1 MKRILTIAAI
11 ALALSVS
18 ATAKAA
24 TVAELQAMIAQLT
37 AQIAA
42 LSSGS
47 TAQTSG
53 YAFNTNLTV
62 GSTGADVVAL
72 QDALA
77 SKGFLSIPAGT
88 SKGYFGQLTKTSVA
102 AYQASVGLPATGFV
116 GALTRAKLNASG
128 SVVVTPT
135 PGTNP
140 STPVVGLD
148 NTDGSITAS
157 LSSFVGTGTTIKK
170 GETKDL
176 IAIKLQATA
185 GKVAVSRFDVRFNVR
200 PWLYYSKVTLKDSD
214 GNVIAT
220 KNISSAADATEI
232 TVGSDYL
239 VRFENV
245 NSVVTPNIDKILV
258 VSGTVLT
265 TTDKLTQ
272 DVSVTVSVPANSIR
286 TTNGQGFTDSLGD
299 STFTRTITLSS
310 TGSVADINVRIS
322 PNTPV
327 QRIVTTSTSGQT
339 NDVVLGV
346 FDFKSKNNSATLN
359 TLKFAL
365 KNGNSVGFSQMYK
378 NVRLFD
384 GSTVYNVDSV
394 ASTSV
399 FSNLTIKLAEDE
411 WKTLTLKAD
420 VADQDDFTNGTI
432 ASSSIV
438 VNTTNI
444 VGIDSNYTTVTANGA
459 NTVSSNDTTFL
470 QNGGSVTNTSASYII
485 IDNGSSASIAASV
498 KMGFTFNN
506 TGSNDLYISKT
517 AGIAFATSS
526 TIATAASSTLTLIQ
540 TTPATVAGDT
550 STVYVIPSGTSRTFD
565 VNGTISNKN
574 GTQGLQE
581 FKVTKVYFADDT
593 TNTQEFNVN
602 FGLEGL
608 RVTPTI

>member
-11 ALALSVS
+11 ALLLSVGAS
-18 ATAKAA
+18 DAKAA
-24 TVAELQAMIAQLT
+24 TIAELQAMIASLTQQL
-37 AQIAA
+37 AA
-42 LSSGS
+42 LSGGS
-47 TAQTSG
+47 TMSSG

-72 QDALA
+72 QDWLA

-88 SKGYFGQLTKTSVA
+88 SKGYFGQLTKSSVA
-102 AYQASVGLPATGFV
+102 SYQASVGLPSTGFV

-135 PGTNP
+135 PGTP
-140 STPVVGLD
+140 TTPVVGLD

-157 LSSFVGTGTTIKK
+157 LSSYVGTGTTIKK
-170 GETKDL
+170 GETKDM
-176 IAIKLQATA
+176 IAVKLQATA
-185 GKVAVSRFDVRFNVR
+185 GKVAISRFDVRFDQR
-200 PWLYYSKVTLKDSD
+200 PWLYYSKITLKDTD

-245 NSVVTPNIDKILV
+245 NTVVTPNIDKILV

-265 TTDKLTQ
+265 TTDKLTSN
-272 DVSVTVSVPANSIR
+272 VSVVVSVPSNSIR
-286 TTNGQGFTDSLGD
+286 TTNGQGYTDSLGD
-299 STFTRTITLSS
+299 STFTRTVTLSS
-310 TGSVADINVRIS
+310 SGSVADINVRIS

-346 FDFKSKNNSATLN
+346 FDFKSKNNSSTIN

-365 KNGNSVGFSQMYK
+365 KNNNGTTFSTMYK
-378 NVRLFD
+378 NLRLYD

-394 ASTSV
+394 AATST
-399 FSNLTIKLAEDE
+399 FSNLTINLPEDE
-411 WKTLTLKAD
+411 WKSLTLKAD

-432 ASSSIV
+432 ASTTIFVHNTSI
-438 VNTTNI
+438 I
-444 VGIDSNYTTVTANGA
+444 GIDSNYTTVTATSVN
-459 NTVSSNDTTFL
+459 NVTTNETTFL
-470 QNGGSVTNTSASYII
+470 QNGGTVTNTSASYSV
-485 IDNGSSASIAASV
+485 IDNGSTPVAASV
-498 KMGFTFNN
+498 KVGFTFNN

-517 AGIAFATSS
+517 AGLALATTS

-540 TTPATVAGDT
+540 TTPSTVAGDT
-550 STVYVIPSGTSRTFD
+550 STVYVIPSGTSRTF
-565 VNGTISNKN
+565 TIDGAINNKN
-574 GTQGLQE
+574 GTQALQE
-581 FKVTKVYFADDT
+581 FKVTKIYFADDT
-593 TNTQEFNVN
+593 TNVQEFNVN
-602 FGLEGL
+602 FGLENL

>member
-11 ALALSVS
+11 ALLLSVGAS
-18 ATAKAA
+18 DAKAA
-24 TVAELQAMIAQLT
+24 TIAELQAMIASLTQQL
-37 AQIAA
+37 AA
-42 LSSGS
+42 LSGGS
-47 TAQTSG
+47 TAQSSG
-53 YAFNTNLTV
+53 YVFNTNLTV

-72 QDALA
+72 QDWLA

-88 SKGYFGQLTKTSVA
+88 SKGYFGQLTKSSVA
-102 AYQASVGLPATGFV
+102 SYQASVGLPSTGFV

-128 SVVVTPT
+128 SVVTPT
-135 PGTNP
+135 PGTPN
-140 STPVVGLD
+140 TPVVGLD

-157 LSSFVGTGTTIKK
+157 LSSYVGTGTTLKK

-185 GKVAVSRFDVRFNVR
+185 GKVSVSRFDVRFNVR
-200 PWLYYSKVTLKDSD
+200 PWLYYSKVTLKDTD

-245 NSVVTPNIDKILV
+245 NAVVTPNIDKVLV

-265 TTDKLTQ
+265 TTDKLTS

-286 TTNGQGFTDSLGD
+286 TTNGQGYTDSLGD
-299 STFTRTITLSS
+299 STFTRTVTLSS

-346 FDFKSKNNSATLN
+346 FDFKSKNNSSTLN

-365 KNGNSVGFSQMYK
+365 KNNNSNGFPVIYK
-378 NVRLFD
+378 NLRLYD

-394 ASTSV
+394 ATTSI
-399 FSNLTIKLAEDE
+399 FSNLTINLPEDE
-411 WKTLTLKAD
+411 WKSLTLKAD

-432 ASSSIV
+432 ASTSIT

-459 NTVSSNDTTFL
+459 NTVASNDATFL
-470 QNGGSVTNTSASYII
+470 QNGGSVTNTSASYSI
-485 IDNGSSASIAASV
+485 IDNGSSASVAASV
-498 KMGFTFNN
+498 KVGFTFNN

-517 AGIAFATSS
+517 AGLALATTS

-540 TTPATVAGDT
+540 TTPSTVAGDT
-550 STVYVIPSGTSRTFD
+550 STVYVIPSGTSRTFAID
-565 VNGTISNKN
+565 GAINNKN

-593 TNTQEFNVN
+593 TNVQEFNVN
-602 FGLEGL
+602 FGLENL

>member
-11 ALALSVS
+11 ALLLSVGAS
-18 ATAKAA
+18 DAKAA
-24 TVAELQAMIAQLT
+24 TIAELQAMIASLTQQL
-37 AQIAA
+37 AA
-42 LSSGS
+42 LSGGS
-47 TAQTSG
+47 TMSSG

-72 QDALA
+72 QDWLA

-88 SKGYFGQLTKTSVA
+88 SKGYFGQLTKSSVA
-102 AYQASVGLPATGFV
+102 SYQASVGLPSTGFV

-135 PGTNP
+135 PGTP
-140 STPVVGLD
+140 TTPVVGLD

-157 LSSFVGTGTTIKK
+157 LSSYVGTGTTIKK
-170 GETKDL
+170 GETKDM
-176 IAIKLQATA
+176 IAVKLQATA
-185 GKVAVSRFDVRFNVR
+185 GKVAISRFDVRFDQR
-200 PWLYYSKVTLKDSD
+200 PWLYYSKITLKDTD

-245 NSVVTPNIDKILV
+245 NTVVTPNIDKILV

-265 TTDKLTQ
+265 TTDKLTSN
-272 DVSVTVSVPANSIR
+272 VSVVVSVPSNSIR
-286 TTNGQGFTDSLGD
+286 TTNGQGYTDSLGN
-299 STFTRTITLSS
+299 STFTRTVTLSS
-310 TGSVADINVRIS
+310 SGSVADINVRIS

-346 FDFKSKNNSATLN
+346 FDFKSKNNSSTIN

-365 KNGNSVGFSQMYK
+365 KNNNGTTFSTMYK
-378 NVRLFD
+378 NLRLYD

-394 ASTSV
+394 AATST
-399 FSNLTIKLAEDE
+399 FSNLTINLPEDE
-411 WKTLTLKAD
+411 WKSLTLKAD

-432 ASSSIV
+432 ASTTIFVHNTSI
-438 VNTTNI
+438 I
-444 VGIDSNYTTVTANGA
+444 GIDSNYTTVTATSVN
-459 NTVSSNDTTFL
+459 NVTTNETTFL
-470 QNGGSVTNTSASYII
+470 QNGGTVTNTSASYSV
-485 IDNGSSASIAASV
+485 IDNGSTPVAASV
-498 KMGFTFNN
+498 KVGFTFNN

-517 AGIAFATSS
+517 AGLALATTS

-540 TTPATVAGDT
+540 TTPSTVAGDT
-550 STVYVIPSGTSRTFD
+550 STVYVIPSGTSRTF
-565 VNGTISNKN
+565 TIDGAINNKN
-574 GTQGLQE
+574 GTQALQE
-581 FKVTKVYFADDT
+581 FKVTKIYFADDT
-593 TNTQEFNVN
+593 TNVQEFNVN
-602 FGLEGL
+602 FGLENL

>member
-11 ALALSVS
+11 ALLLSVGAS
-18 ATAKAA
+18 DAKAA
-24 TVAELQAMIAQLT
+24 TIAELQAMIASLTQQL
-37 AQIAA
+37 AA
-42 LSSGS
+42 LSGGS
-47 TAQTSG
+47 TMSSG

-72 QDALA
+72 QDWLA

-88 SKGYFGQLTKTSVA
+88 SKGYFGQLTKSSVA
-102 AYQASVGLPATGFV
+102 SYQASVGLPSTGFV

-128 SVVVTPT
+128 SVVTPT
-135 PGTNP
+135 PGTPN
-140 STPVVGLD
+140 TPVVGLD

-157 LSSFVGTGTTIKK
+157 LSSYVGTGTTLKK

-185 GKVAVSRFDVRFNVR
+185 GKVSVSRFDVRFNVR
-200 PWLYYSKVTLKDSD
+200 PWLYYSKVTLKDTD

-245 NSVVTPNIDKILV
+245 NAVVTPNIDKVLV

-265 TTDKLTQ
+265 TTDKLTS

-286 TTNGQGFTDSLGD
+286 TTNGQGYTDSLGD
-299 STFTRTITLSS
+299 STFTRTVTLSS

-346 FDFKSKNNSATLN
+346 FDFKSKNNSSTLN

-365 KNGNSVGFSQMYK
+365 KNNNSNGFPVIYK
-378 NVRLFD
+378 NLRLYD

-394 ASTSV
+394 ATTST
-399 FSNLTIKLAEDE
+399 FSNLTINLPEDE
-411 WKTLTLKAD
+411 WKSLTLKAD

-432 ASSSIV
+432 ASTSIT

-459 NTVSSNDTTFL
+459 NTVASNDATFL
-470 QNGGSVTNTSASYII
+470 QNGGSVTNTSASYSII
-485 IDNGSSASIAASV
+485 NNGSSASVAASV
-498 KMGFTFNN
+498 KVGFTFNN

-517 AGIAFATSS
+517 AGLALATTS

-540 TTPATVAGDT
+540 TTPSTVAGDT
-550 STVYVIPSGTSRTFD
+550 STVYVIPSGTSRTFAID
-565 VNGTISNKN
+565 GAINNKN

-593 TNTQEFNVN
+593 TNVQEFNVN
-602 FGLEGL
+602 FGLENL

>member
-1 MKRILTIAAI
+1 M
-11 ALALSVS
+11 
-18 ATAKAA
+18 
-24 TVAELQAMIAQLT
+24 
-37 AQIAA
+37 
-42 LSSGS
+42 
-47 TAQTSG
+47 
-53 YAFNTNLTV
+53 
-62 GSTGADVVAL
+62 
-72 QDALA
+72 
-77 SKGFLSIPAGT
+77 
-88 SKGYFGQLTKTSVA
+88 
-102 AYQASVGLPATGFV
+102 
-116 GALTRAKLNASG
+116 NASG

-135 PGTNP
+135 PGTP
-140 STPVVGLD
+140 APTTPVVGLD

-245 NSVVTPNIDKILV
+245 NSVVTPNIDKVLV
-258 VSGTVLT
+258 VSGSVLT

-286 TTNGQGFTDSLGD
+286 TTNGQGYTDSLGD
-299 STFTRTITLSS
+299 AGFTRTVTLSS
-310 TGSVADINVRIS
+310 SGSVADINVRIS

-365 KNGNSVGFSQMYK
+365 KNQNGVGFTQMYK
-378 NVRLFD
+378 NVRLYD

-470 QNGGSVTNTSASYII
+470 QNGGSVTGTSASYTI

>member
-11 ALALSVS
+11 ALLLSVGAS
-18 ATAKAA
+18 DAKAA
-24 TVAELQAMIAQLT
+24 TIAELQAMIASLTQQL
-37 AQIAA
+37 AA
-42 LSSGS
+42 LSGGS
-47 TAQTSG
+47 TMSSG

-72 QDALA
+72 QDWLA

-88 SKGYFGQLTKTSVA
+88 SKGYFGQLTKSSVA
-102 AYQASVGLPATGFV
+102 SYQASVGLPSTGFV

-128 SVVVTPT
+128 SVVTPT
-135 PGTNP
+135 PGTPN
-140 STPVVGLD
+140 TPVVGLD

-157 LSSFVGTGTTIKK
+157 LSSYVGTGTTLKK

-185 GKVAVSRFDVRFNVR
+185 GKVSVSRFDVRFSVR
-200 PWLYYSKVTLKDSD
+200 PWLYYSKVTLKDTD

-245 NSVVTPNIDKILV
+245 NAVVTPNIDKVLV

-265 TTDKLTQ
+265 TTDKLTS

-286 TTNGQGFTDSLGD
+286 TTNGQGYTDSLGD
-299 STFTRTITLSS
+299 STFTRTVTLSS

-346 FDFKSKNNSATLN
+346 FDFKSKNNSSTLN

-365 KNGNSVGFSQMYK
+365 KNNNSNGFPVIYK
-378 NVRLFD
+378 NLRLYD

-394 ASTSV
+394 ATTST
-399 FSNLTIKLAEDE
+399 FSNLTINLPEDE
-411 WKTLTLKAD
+411 WKSLTLKAD

-432 ASSSIV
+432 ASTSIT

-459 NTVSSNDTTFL
+459 NTVASNDATFL
-470 QNGGSVTNTSASYII
+470 QNGGSVTNTSASYSI
-485 IDNGSSASIAASV
+485 IDNGSSASVAASV
-498 KMGFTFNN
+498 KVGFTFNN

-517 AGIAFATSS
+517 AGLALATTS

-540 TTPATVAGDT
+540 TTPSTVAGDT
-550 STVYVIPSGTSRTFD
+550 STVYVIPSGTSRTFAID
-565 VNGTISNKN
+565 GAINNKN

-593 TNTQEFNVN
+593 TNVQEFNVN
-602 FGLEGL
+602 FGLENL

>member
-11 ALALSVS
+11 ALLLSVGAS
-18 ATAKAA
+18 DAKAA
-24 TVAELQAMIAQLT
+24 TIAELQAMIASLTQQL
-37 AQIAA
+37 AA
-42 LSSGS
+42 LSGGS
-47 TAQTSG
+47 TAQSSG
-53 YAFNTNLTV
+53 YVFNTNLTV

-72 QDALA
+72 QDWLA

-88 SKGYFGQLTKTSVA
+88 SKGYFGQLTKSSVA
-102 AYQASVGLPATGFV
+102 SYQASVGLPSTGFV

-128 SVVVTPT
+128 SVVTPT
-135 PGTNP
+135 PGTPN
-140 STPVVGLD
+140 TPVVGLD

-157 LSSFVGTGTTIKK
+157 LSSYVGTGTTLKK

-185 GKVAVSRFDVRFNVR
+185 GKVSVSRFDVRFNVR
-200 PWLYYSKVTLKDSD
+200 PWLYYSKVTLKDTD

-245 NSVVTPNIDKILV
+245 NAVVTPNIDKVLV

-265 TTDKLTQ
+265 TTDKLTS
-272 DVSVTVSVPANSIR
+272 DVIVTVSVPANSIR
-286 TTNGQGFTDSLGD
+286 TTNGQGYTDSLGD
-299 STFTRTITLSS
+299 STFTRTVTLSS

-346 FDFKSKNNSATLN
+346 FDFKSKNNSSTLN

-365 KNGNSVGFSQMYK
+365 KNNNSNGFPVIYK
-378 NVRLFD
+378 NLRLYD

-394 ASTSV
+394 ATTST
-399 FSNLTIKLAEDE
+399 FSNLTINLPEDE
-411 WKTLTLKAD
+411 WKSLTLKAD

-432 ASSSIV
+432 ASTSIT

-459 NTVSSNDTTFL
+459 NTVASNDATFL
-470 QNGGSVTNTSASYII
+470 QNGGSVTNTSASYSI
-485 IDNGSSASIAASV
+485 IDNGSSASVAASV
-498 KMGFTFNN
+498 KVGFTFNN

-517 AGIAFATSS
+517 AGLALATTS

-540 TTPATVAGDT
+540 TTPSTVAGDT
-550 STVYVIPSGTSRTFD
+550 STVYVIPSGTSRTFAID
-565 VNGTISNKN
+565 GAINNKN

-593 TNTQEFNVN
+593 TNVQEFNVN
-602 FGLEGL
+602 FGLENL